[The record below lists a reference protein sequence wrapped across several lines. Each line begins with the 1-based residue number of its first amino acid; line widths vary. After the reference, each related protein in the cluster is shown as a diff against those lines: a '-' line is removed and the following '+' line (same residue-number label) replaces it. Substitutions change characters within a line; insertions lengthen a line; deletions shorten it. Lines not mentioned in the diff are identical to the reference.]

1 MNIYKFI
8 LFLTGCFI
16 AICYMVVVYGGFE
29 VDRYVSSHIHLIYSD
44 TLTLVAKTFS
54 FIGGMKE
61 SLFLSAL
68 FLVWLYTK
76 RYLNE
81 MKVYLYSL
89 VSSIALFA
97 SIKQLVARQ
106 RPHSILVD
114 AHNYSFPSGHS
125 TMAMAMALGVY
136 FVYKD
141 KVKYPNVLLFMA
153 ILWAVC
159 VALSRVYLNVHYISD
174 ITAGL
179 ILGAICALIAKVVSN
194 KKSL

>member
-1 MNIYKFI
+1 MSKAIFLLITVFI
-8 LFLTGCFI
+8 VIG
-16 AICYMVVVYGGFE
+16 YMVVVYGGFE
-29 VDRYVSSHIHLIYSD
+29 VDRYVSSHIHLIYND
-44 TLTLVAKTFS
+44 TLTLVAKTLS

-61 SLFLSAL
+61 SLFLSSI

-76 RYLNE
+76 RYLHE
-81 MKVYLYSL
+81 MKLYIYSL
-89 VSSIALFA
+89 ISSIALFA
-97 SIKQLVARQ
+97 FIKHIVARP
-106 RPHSILVD
+106 RPHSILVE

-141 KVKYPNVLLFMA
+141 KVKHPNVILVIA

-159 VALSRVYLNVHYISD
+159 MALSRVYLNVHYISD

-179 ILGAICALIAKVVSN
+179 MLGAICALIAKVVVSN